1 MRGGKRQKGYSR
13 KRRNLEDRQR
23 KDDEQRLNK
32 VLKFVERVGYPTLY
46 SFVNALITTRDPVRS
61 SQVSCMLIRHGESI
75 FDGFHKRQPDVANDW
90 AVSTV
95 RQLVGVE
102 GEHLAQR
109 FKPQQKV
116 PVSEI
121 LKNFSIAEFL
131 SEAEILAP
139 STCQLLRQ
147 IGFSGPLSV
156 DRRKKQELVC
166 IFIHFLPLLC

>member
-1 MRGGKRQKGYSR
+1 
-13 KRRNLEDRQR
+13 
-23 KDDEQRLNK
+23 
-32 VLKFVERVGYPTLY
+32 
-46 SFVNALITTRDPVRS
+46 
-61 SQVSCMLIRHGESI
+61 MLIRHGESI
-75 FDGFHKRQPDVANDW
+75 FDGFRKRQPDVANDW

-102 GEHLAQR
+102 GERLAQR

-131 SEAEILAP
+131 FEAEILAP

>member
-102 GEHLAQR
+102 GEHLAQ
-109 FKPQQKV
+109 
-116 PVSEI
+116 
-121 LKNFSIAEFL
+121 
-131 SEAEILAP
+131 
-139 STCQLLRQ
+139 
-147 IGFSGPLSV
+147 
-156 DRRKKQELVC
+156 
-166 IFIHFLPLLC
+166 